1 MLSIEEQQS
10 KERRKFQ
17 MALLTRR
24 PDDETSSFIITFIQ
38 DPKMDTIKKQVPS
51 RALSCF
57 YVGLRRAKD
66 ATIVRH
72 SFLIIP
78 INIRESLQV
87 NGEE

>member
-1 MLSIEEQQS
+1 
-10 KERRKFQ
+10 

-24 PDDETSSFIITFIQ
+24 PDDETSSFIISFIQ

-57 YVGLRRAKD
+57 VVGLRRTKD
-66 ATIVRH
+66 AIVRH